1 MTEMSEDENNVIQDL
16 NQNLSGGNMV
26 KLLKGLVLAA
36 VVVSF
41 TVFGSIAK
49 AADPI
54 RIPVLNWTSQIVM
67 ANVMAQIFEEQG
79 FTAELVPAESAS
91 RYEAVR
97 IGDLHVAHETW
108 ESTMALPFYE
118 AMDKGGLIDAGS
130 HDLVTFEEMG
140 IPNWVIDEGL
150 CPGLPNWEALK
161 SPECAANFA
170 TADSGGKGRWL
181 EGPYE
186 WHTDV
191 MPNRLKGLGIDDLWM
206 VKFAGSADALWAELD
221 AAKKEGRGTVI
232 FNWSPN
238 FTDAAGFTFI
248 EFPPYFEGCRLE
260 NGGSLETTGC
270 GSPKGWLKKAAH
282 IKFPITHPAAYKF
295 YTKMSFTAP
304 QIGLMADLVDN
315 QGMSHADAATKFI
328 ADHRDLMDLWMK

>member
-1 MTEMSEDENNVIQDL
+1 MKKFISL
-16 NQNLSGGNMV
+16 FYA
-26 KLLKGLVLAA
+26 LVLFAG
-36 VVVSF
+36 F
-41 TVFGSIAK
+41 TTVAK

-54 RIPVLNWTSQIVM
+54 RIPVLNWSSQIVM
-67 ANVMAQIFEEQG
+67 ANVMAQAFEELG
-79 FTAELVPAESAS
+79 YDVELVPAESAT

-97 IGDLHVAHETW
+97 VGELHVAHETW

-130 HDLVTFEEMG
+130 HDLITFEEMG
-140 IPNWVIDEGL
+140 VPNWVIEDGL
-150 CPGLPNWEALK
+150 CPGLPSWEALK

-170 TADSGGKGRWL
+170 TPDSEGKGRWL

-186 WHTDV
+186 WHTEV

-206 VKFAGSADALWAELD
+206 VKFAGTADALWAELE
-221 AAKKEGRGTVI
+221 AAKKEGRRTII

-260 NGGSLETTGC
+260 QGGSLETTGC

-282 IKFPITHPAAYKF
+282 IKFPITHTSAYKF
-295 YTKMSFTAP
+295 YTKMEFTAP
-304 QIGLMADLVDN
+304 NIGEMANYVDN
-315 QGMSHADAATKFI
+315 EGMTHAEAATAYI
-328 ADHRDLMDLWMK
+328 ANNRDQIDLFMK

>member
-1 MTEMSEDENNVIQDL
+1 
-16 NQNLSGGNMV
+16 
-26 KLLKGLVLAA
+26 
-36 VVVSF
+36 
-41 TVFGSIAK
+41 
-49 AADPI
+49 
-54 RIPVLNWTSQIVM
+54 M

-130 HDLVTFEEMG
+130 HDLITFEEMG

-150 CPGLPNWEALK
+150 CPGLPSWEALK

-191 MPNRLKGLGIDDLWM
+191 MPNRLKGLGLDDKWM
-206 VKFAGSADALWAELD
+206 VKFAGSADALWAELA

-248 EFPPYFEGCRLE
+248 DFPPYFEGCRLE
-260 NGGSLETTGC
+260 NGGTLETNGNDIHFADGDKAFFGTHQDLQIRHNGTNSQIQDAGTGDLIFKSN
-270 GSPKGWLKKAAH
+270 GTDVKIIGDNVKIKVELITPIAMEEGLKFAIREGGKTVGAGVVA
-282 IKFPITHPAAYKF
+282 KITE
-295 YTKMSFTAP
+295 
-304 QIGLMADLVDN
+304 
-315 QGMSHADAATKFI
+315 
-328 ADHRDLMDLWMK
+328 

>member
-1 MTEMSEDENNVIQDL
+1 MKKFISL
-16 NQNLSGGNMV
+16 FYA
-26 KLLKGLVLAA
+26 LVLFAG
-36 VVVSF
+36 F
-41 TVFGSIAK
+41 TTVAK

-54 RIPVLNWTSQIVM
+54 RIPVLNWSSQIVM
-67 ANVMAQIFEEQG
+67 ANVMAQAFEELG
-79 FTAELVPAESAS
+79 YDVELVPAESAT

-97 IGDLHVAHETW
+97 VGELHVAHETW

-130 HDLVTFEEMG
+130 HDLITFEEMG
-140 IPNWVIDEGL
+140 IPNWVIEEGL
-150 CPGLPNWEALK
+150 CPGLPSWEALK

-170 TADSGGKGRWL
+170 TPDSDGKGRWL

-186 WHTDV
+186 WHTEV

-206 VKFAGSADALWAELD
+206 VKFAGTADALWAELE
-221 AAKKEGRGTVI
+221 AAKKEGRGTII

-248 EFPPYFEGCRLE
+248 DFPPYFEGCRLE
-260 NGGSLETTGC
+260 NGGTLETTGC

-282 IKFPITHPAAYKF
+282 IKFPITHTSAYKF
-295 YTKMSFTAP
+295 YTKMEFTAP
-304 QIGLMADLVDN
+304 NIGEMANYVDN
-315 QGMSHADAATKFI
+315 EGMTHAEAATAYI
-328 ADHRDLMDLWMK
+328 ANNRDQIDQFMK

>member
-1 MTEMSEDENNVIQDL
+1 MKKFISL
-16 NQNLSGGNMV
+16 FYA
-26 KLLKGLVLAA
+26 LVLFAG
-36 VVVSF
+36 F
-41 TVFGSIAK
+41 TTVAK

-54 RIPVLNWTSQIVM
+54 RIPVLNWSSQIVM
-67 ANVMAQIFEEQG
+67 ANVMAQASEELG
-79 FTAELVPAESAS
+79 YDVELVPAESAT

-97 IGDLHVAHETW
+97 VGELHVAHETW

-130 HDLVTFEEMG
+130 HDLITFEEMG
-140 IPNWVIDEGL
+140 VPNWVIEDGL
-150 CPGLPNWEALK
+150 CPGLPSWEALK

-170 TADSGGKGRWL
+170 TPDSEGKGRWL

-186 WHTDV
+186 WHTEV

-206 VKFAGSADALWAELD
+206 VKFAGTADALWAELE
-221 AAKKEGRGTVI
+221 AAKKEGRGTII

-248 EFPPYFEGCRLE
+248 EFPPYFEGCRIE

-282 IKFPITHPAAYKF
+282 IKFPITHTSAYKF
-295 YTKMSFTAP
+295 YTKMEFTAP
-304 QIGLMADLVDN
+304 NIGEMANYVDN
-315 QGMSHADAATKFI
+315 EGMTHAEAATAYI
-328 ADHRDLMDLWMK
+328 ANHRDQIDLFMK

>member
-1 MTEMSEDENNVIQDL
+1 MKKFISL
-16 NQNLSGGNMV
+16 FYA
-26 KLLKGLVLAA
+26 LVLFAG
-36 VVVSF
+36 F
-41 TVFGSIAK
+41 TTVAK

-54 RIPVLNWTSQIVM
+54 RIPVLNWSSQIVM
-67 ANVMAQIFEEQG
+67 ANVMAQAFEELG
-79 FTAELVPAESAS
+79 YDVELVPAESAT

-97 IGDLHVAHETW
+97 VGELHVAHETW

-130 HDLVTFEEMG
+130 HDLITFEEMG
-140 IPNWVIDEGL
+140 VPNWVIEDGL
-150 CPGLPNWEALK
+150 CPGLPSWEALK

-170 TADSGGKGRWL
+170 TPDSEGKGRWL

-186 WHTDV
+186 WHTEV

-206 VKFAGSADALWAELD
+206 VKFAGTADALWAELE
-221 AAKKEGRGTVI
+221 AAKKEGRGTII

-260 NGGSLETTGC
+260 QGGSLETTGC

-282 IKFPITHPAAYKF
+282 IKFPITHTSAYKF
-295 YTKMSFTAP
+295 YTKMEFTAP
-304 QIGLMADLVDN
+304 NIGEMANYVDN
-315 QGMSHADAATKFI
+315 EGMTLSLIHI
-328 ADHRDLMDLWMK
+328 

>member
-1 MTEMSEDENNVIQDL
+1 MKKFISL
-16 NQNLSGGNMV
+16 FYA
-26 KLLKGLVLAA
+26 LVLFAG
-36 VVVSF
+36 F
-41 TVFGSIAK
+41 TTVAK

-54 RIPVLNWTSQIVM
+54 RIPVLNWSSQIVM
-67 ANVMAQIFEEQG
+67 ANVMAQAFEELG
-79 FTAELVPAESAS
+79 YDVELVPAESAT

-97 IGDLHVAHETW
+97 VGELHVAHETW

-130 HDLVTFEEMG
+130 HDLITFEEMG
-140 IPNWVIDEGL
+140 VPNWVIEDGL
-150 CPGLPNWEALK
+150 CPGLPSWEALK

-170 TADSGGKGRWL
+170 TPDSEGKGRWL

-206 VKFAGSADALWAELD
+206 VKFAGTADALWAELE
-221 AAKKEGRGTVI
+221 AAKKEGRGTII

-260 NGGSLETTGC
+260 QGGSLETTGC

-282 IKFPITHPAAYKF
+282 IKFPITHTSAYKF
-295 YTKMSFTAP
+295 YTKMEFTAP
-304 QIGLMADLVDN
+304 NIGEMANYVDN
-315 QGMSHADAATKFI
+315 EGMTHAEAATAYI
-328 ADHRDLMDLWMK
+328 ANNRDQIDLFMK

>member
-1 MTEMSEDENNVIQDL
+1 MKKFISL
-16 NQNLSGGNMV
+16 FYA
-26 KLLKGLVLAA
+26 LVLFAG
-36 VVVSF
+36 F
-41 TVFGSIAK
+41 TTVAK

-54 RIPVLNWTSQIVM
+54 RIPVLNWSSQIVM
-67 ANVMAQIFEEQG
+67 ANVMAQAFEELG
-79 FTAELVPAESAS
+79 YDVELVPAESAT

-97 IGDLHVAHETW
+97 VGELHVAHETW

-130 HDLVTFEEMG
+130 HDLITFEEMG
-140 IPNWVIDEGL
+140 VPNWVIEDGL
-150 CPGLPNWEALK
+150 CPGLPSWEALK

-170 TADSGGKGRWL
+170 TPDSEGKGRWL

-186 WHTDV
+186 WHTEV

-206 VKFAGSADALWAELD
+206 VKFAGTADALWAELE
-221 AAKKEGRGTVI
+221 AAKKEGRGTII

-260 NGGSLETTGC
+260 QGGSLETTGC

-282 IKFPITHPAAYKF
+282 IKFPITHTSAYKF
-295 YTKMSFTAP
+295 YTKMEFTAP
-304 QIGLMADLVDN
+304 NIGEMANYVDN
-315 QGMSHADAATKFI
+315 EGMTHAELQLHILQIIEIK
-328 ADHRDLMDLWMK
+328 

>member
-1 MTEMSEDENNVIQDL
+1 MLKT
-16 NQNLSGGNMV
+16 
-26 KLLKGLVLAA
+26 LLK
-36 VVVSF
+36 VVAIVSVMF
-41 TVFGSIAK
+41 IGSVAK

-54 RIPVLNWTSQIVM
+54 RIPVLNWSSQIVM
-67 ANVMAQIFEEQG
+67 ANVMAQVFEEMG
-79 FTAELVPAESAS
+79 HTVELVPAESAS

-108 ESTMALPFYE
+108 ESTMAIPFYE

-130 HDLVTFEEMG
+130 HDLITFEEMG

-150 CPGLPNWEALK
+150 CPGLPSWEALK
-161 SPECAANFA
+161 SPDCAKNFA

-181 EGPYE
+181 EGPVE
-186 WHTDV
+186 WHGDV
-191 MPNRLKGLGIDDLWM
+191 MPNRLKGLGIDDLWT
-206 VKFAGSADALWAELD
+206 VKFAGAANALWAELE

-248 EFPPYFEGCRLE
+248 DFPPYYEGCRIE
-260 NGGSLETTGC
+260 NGGTWETTGC

-282 IKFPITHPAAYKF
+282 IKFPLSHPDAYKF

-304 QIGLMADLVDN
+304 QIGEMANNVDN
-315 QGMSHADAATKFI
+315 LGMNHAEAAAAFI
-328 ADHRDLMDLWMK
+328 ANHRDQIDLWKR

>member
-1 MTEMSEDENNVIQDL
+1 MKKFISLFYD
-16 NQNLSGGNMV
+16 
-26 KLLKGLVLAA
+26 LVLFAG
-36 VVVSF
+36 F
-41 TVFGSIAK
+41 TTVAK

-54 RIPVLNWTSQIVM
+54 RIPVLNWSSQIVM
-67 ANVMAQIFEEQG
+67 ANVMAQAFEELG
-79 FTAELVPAESAS
+79 YDVELVPAESAT

-97 IGDLHVAHETW
+97 VGELHVAHETW

-130 HDLVTFEEMG
+130 HDLITIEEMG
-140 IPNWVIDEGL
+140 IPNWEIEEGL
-150 CPGLPNWEALK
+150 CPGLPSWEALK

-170 TADSGGKGRWL
+170 TPDSDGKGRWL

-186 WHTDV
+186 WHTEV

-206 VKFAGSADALWAELD
+206 VKFAGTADALWAELE
-221 AAKKEGRGTVI
+221 AAKKEGRGTII

-248 EFPPYFEGCRLE
+248 DFPPYFEGCRLE
-260 NGGSLETTGC
+260 NGGTLETTGC

-282 IKFPITHPAAYKF
+282 IKFPITHTSAYKF
-295 YTKMSFTAP
+295 YTKMEFTAP
-304 QIGLMADLVDN
+304 NIGEMANYVDN
-315 QGMSHADAATKFI
+315 EGMTHAEAATAYI
-328 ADHRDLMDLWMK
+328 ANNRDQIDLFMK

>member
-1 MTEMSEDENNVIQDL
+1 MK
-16 NQNLSGGNMV
+16 
-26 KLLKGLVLAA
+26 KLFSLFYALVLFAG
-36 VVVSF
+36 F
-41 TVFGSIAK
+41 TTVAK

-54 RIPVLNWTSQIVM
+54 RIPVLNWSSQIVM
-67 ANVMAQIFEEQG
+67 ANVMAQAFEELG
-79 FTAELVPAESAS
+79 YDAELVPAESAT

-97 IGDLHVAHETW
+97 VGELHVAHETW
-108 ESTMALPFYE
+108 ESTMALPFYA

-140 IPNWVIDEGL
+140 VPNWVIEEGL
-150 CPGLPNWEALK
+150 CPGLPSWEALK

-170 TADSGGKGRWL
+170 TPDSEGKGRWL

-186 WHTDV
+186 WHTEV

-206 VKFAGSADALWAELD
+206 VKFAGTADALWAELE
-221 AAKKEGRGTVI
+221 AAKKEGRGTII

-248 EFPPYFEGCRLE
+248 DFPPYFEGCRLE
-260 NGGSLETTGC
+260 NGGTLETTGC

-282 IKFPITHPAAYKF
+282 IKFPITHTSAYKF
-295 YTKMSFTAP
+295 YTKMEFTAP
-304 QIGLMADLVDN
+304 NIGEMANYVDN
-315 QGMSHADAATKFI
+315 MNMTHAEAATAYI
-328 ADHRDLMDLWMK
+328 AAHRDQIDLFMK

>member
-1 MTEMSEDENNVIQDL
+1 MK
-16 NQNLSGGNMV
+16 
-26 KLLKGLVLAA
+26 KLLSLFYTLVLLAGL
-36 VVVSF
+36 S
-41 TVFGSIAK
+41 TVAK

-54 RIPVLNWTSQIVM
+54 RIPVLNWSSQIVM
-67 ANVMAQIFEEQG
+67 ANVMAQAFEELG
-79 FTAELVPAESAS
+79 YETELVPAESAT

-97 IGDLHVAHETW
+97 VGELHVAHETW
-108 ESTMALPFYE
+108 ESTMALPFYA

-140 IPNWVIDEGL
+140 VPNWVIEEGL
-150 CPGLPNWEALK
+150 CPGLPSWEALK

-170 TADSGGKGRWL
+170 TPDSEGKGRWL

-186 WHTDV
+186 WHTEV

-206 VKFAGSADALWAELD
+206 VKFAGTADALWAELE
-221 AAKKEGRGTVI
+221 AAKKEGRGTII

-248 EFPPYFEGCRLE
+248 DFPPYFEGCRIE
-260 NGGSLETTGC
+260 NGGTVETTGC

-282 IKFPITHPAAYKF
+282 IKFPITHTSAYKF
-295 YTKMSFTAP
+295 YTKMEFTAP
-304 QIGLMADLVDN
+304 NIGEMANYVDN
-315 QGMSHADAATKFI
+315 MGMTHAEAATAYI
-328 ADHRDLMDLWMK
+328 ENNRDQIDLFMQ

>member
-1 MTEMSEDENNVIQDL
+1 MKKFISL
-16 NQNLSGGNMV
+16 FYA
-26 KLLKGLVLAA
+26 LVLFAG
-36 VVVSF
+36 F
-41 TVFGSIAK
+41 TTVAK
-49 AADPI
+49 AADPS
-54 RIPVLNWTSQIVM
+54 RIPVLNWSSQIVM
-67 ANVMAQIFEEQG
+67 ANVMAQAFEELG
-79 FTAELVPAESAS
+79 YDVELVPAESAT

-97 IGDLHVAHETW
+97 VGELHVAHETW

-130 HDLVTFEEMG
+130 HDLITFEEMG
-140 IPNWVIDEGL
+140 VPNWVIEDGL
-150 CPGLPNWEALK
+150 CPGLPSWEALK

-170 TADSGGKGRWL
+170 TPDSEGKGRWL

-186 WHTDV
+186 WHTEV

-206 VKFAGSADALWAELD
+206 VKFAGTADALWAELE
-221 AAKKEGRGTVI
+221 AAKKEGRGTII

-260 NGGSLETTGC
+260 QGGSLETTGC

-282 IKFPITHPAAYKF
+282 IKFPITHTSAYKF
-295 YTKMSFTAP
+295 YTKMEFTAP
-304 QIGLMADLVDN
+304 NIGEMANYVDN
-315 QGMSHADAATKFI
+315 EGMTHAEAATAYI
-328 ADHRDLMDLWMK
+328 ANNRDQIDLFMK

>member
-1 MTEMSEDENNVIQDL
+1 MK
-16 NQNLSGGNMV
+16 
-26 KLLKGLVLAA
+26 KLLSLFYTLVLLAGL
-36 VVVSF
+36 S
-41 TVFGSIAK
+41 TVAK

-54 RIPVLNWTSQIVM
+54 RIPVLNWSSQIVM
-67 ANVMAQIFEEQG
+67 ANVMGQVFEEMG
-79 FTAELVPAESAS
+79 YDVELVPAESAT

-97 IGDLHVAHETW
+97 VGELHVAHETW
-108 ESTMALPFYE
+108 ESTMALPFYA

-130 HDLVTFEEMG
+130 HDLITFEEMG
-140 IPNWVIDEGL
+140 VPNWVIEEGL
-150 CPGLPNWEALK
+150 CPGLPSWEALK

-170 TADSGGKGRWL
+170 TPDSEGKGRWL

-186 WHTDV
+186 WHTEV

-206 VKFAGSADALWAELD
+206 VKFAGTADALWAELE
-221 AAKKEGRGTVI
+221 AAKKEGRGTII

-260 NGGSLETTGC
+260 QGGSLETTGC

-282 IKFPITHPAAYKF
+282 IKFPITHTSAYKF
-295 YTKMSFTAP
+295 YTKMEFTAP
-304 QIGLMADLVDN
+304 NIGEMANYVDN
-315 QGMSHADAATKFI
+315 MGMTHAEAATAYI
-328 ADHRDLMDLWMK
+328 ENNRDQIDLFMQ

>member
-1 MTEMSEDENNVIQDL
+1 MKKFISL
-16 NQNLSGGNMV
+16 FYA
-26 KLLKGLVLAA
+26 LVLFAG
-36 VVVSF
+36 F
-41 TVFGSIAK
+41 TTVAK

-54 RIPVLNWTSQIVM
+54 RIPVLNWSSQIVM
-67 ANVMAQIFEEQG
+67 ANVMAQAFEELG
-79 FTAELVPAESAS
+79 YDVELVPAESAT

-97 IGDLHVAHETW
+97 VGELHVAHETW

-130 HDLVTFEEMG
+130 HDLITFEEMG
-140 IPNWVIDEGL
+140 VPNWVIEDGL
-150 CPGLPNWEALK
+150 CPGLPSWEALK

-170 TADSGGKGRWL
+170 TPDSEGKGRWL

-186 WHTDV
+186 WHTEV

-206 VKFAGSADALWAELD
+206 VKFAGTADALWAELE
-221 AAKKEGRGTVI
+221 AAKKEGRGTII
-232 FNWSPN
+232 FNWTPN

-260 NGGSLETTGC
+260 QGGSLETTGC

-282 IKFPITHPAAYKF
+282 IKFPITHTSAYKF
-295 YTKMSFTAP
+295 YTKMEFTAP
-304 QIGLMADLVDN
+304 NIGEMANYVDN
-315 QGMSHADAATKFI
+315 EGMTHAEAATAYI
-328 ADHRDLMDLWMK
+328 ANNRDQIDLFMK

>member
-1 MTEMSEDENNVIQDL
+1 MK
-16 NQNLSGGNMV
+16 
-26 KLLKGLVLAA
+26 KLLSLFYTLVLLAGL
-36 VVVSF
+36 S
-41 TVFGSIAK
+41 TVAK

-54 RIPVLNWTSQIVM
+54 RIPVLNWSSQIVM
-67 ANVMAQIFEEQG
+67 ANVMAQAFEELG
-79 FTAELVPAESAS
+79 YEAELVPAESAT

-97 IGDLHVAHETW
+97 VGELHVAHETW
-108 ESTMALPFYE
+108 ESTMALPFYA

-130 HDLVTFEEMG
+130 HDLITFEEMG
-140 IPNWVIDEGL
+140 VPNWVIEEGL
-150 CPGLPNWEALK
+150 CPGLPSWEALK

-170 TADSGGKGRWL
+170 TPDSEGKGRWL

-186 WHTDV
+186 WHTEV

-206 VKFAGSADALWAELD
+206 VKFAGTADALWAELE
-221 AAKKEGRGTVI
+221 AAKKEGRGTII

-260 NGGSLETTGC
+260 QGGSLETTGC

-282 IKFPITHPAAYKF
+282 IKFPLSHPDAYKF

-304 QIGLMADLVDN
+304 QIGTMADLVDN
-315 QGMSHADAATKFI
+315 QGLSHADAAAKFI
-328 ADHRDLMDLWMK
+328 ADNRDLFDLWKK

>member
-1 MTEMSEDENNVIQDL
+1 MKKFISL
-16 NQNLSGGNMV
+16 FYA
-26 KLLKGLVLAA
+26 LVLFAG
-36 VVVSF
+36 F
-41 TVFGSIAK
+41 TTVAK

-54 RIPVLNWTSQIVM
+54 RIPVLNWSSQIVM
-67 ANVMAQIFEEQG
+67 ANVMAQAFEERG
-79 FTAELVPAESAS
+79 YDVELVPAESAT

-97 IGDLHVAHETW
+97 VGELHVAHETW

-130 HDLVTFEEMG
+130 HDLITFEEMG
-140 IPNWVIDEGL
+140 VPNWVIEDGL
-150 CPGLPNWEALK
+150 CPGLPSWEALK

-170 TADSGGKGRWL
+170 TPDSEGKGRWL

-186 WHTDV
+186 WHTEV

-206 VKFAGSADALWAELD
+206 VKFAGTADALWAELE
-221 AAKKEGRGTVI
+221 AAKKEGRGTII

-260 NGGSLETTGC
+260 QGGSLETTGC

-282 IKFPITHPAAYKF
+282 IKFPITHTSAYKF
-295 YTKMSFTAP
+295 YTKMEFTAP
-304 QIGLMADLVDN
+304 NIGEMANYVDN
-315 QGMSHADAATKFI
+315 EGMTHAEAATAYI
-328 ADHRDLMDLWMK
+328 ANNRDQIDLFMK